1 MKKFLM
7 ILMVLIF
14 IVVGCAATKKQI
26 TEVSILS
33 SAPALEAEKK
43 SGLKIEQGCVSDL
56 RDKEGRIFI
65 KVRCKQER
73 LVNIVVNL
81 QPNTQHLILMG
92 RLSFIRRST
101 SDGYIILENPTAEDI
116 IVIPEMTDEEMKEI
130 KPNAPVGLHFGIA
143 RDKPANA
150 LKNSA
155 DEGGE

>member
-7 ILMVLIF
+7 ILAALIL
-14 IVVGCAATKKQI
+14 ISGCAVMKKQVAQESI
-26 TEVSILS
+26 QSPAPEV
-33 SAPALEAEKK
+33 EKK

-56 RDKEGRIFI
+56 RDKEGRIFV

-81 QPNTQHLILMG
+81 RPNTQHLILMG

-116 IVIPEMTDEEMKEI
+116 IVIPEMTDEEMKKI
-130 KPNAPVGLHFGIA
+130 KPSPPAVLHFGTA
-143 RDKPANA
+143 TDKPANT
-150 LKNSA
+150 LKSTA
-155 DEGGE
+155 DKGGE